1 MSASLDSALD
11 PMEEIRF
18 RKKHSRQWMEIQ
30 KETHFTFD
38 EIERRCKLLLLS
50 NVWSFVYPDIN
61 YFLFFGCLFLFSLSV
76 YL

>member
-18 RKKHSRQWMEIQ
+18 RKKHSTMWMELQ

-38 EIERRCKLLLLS
+38 ELESEFLFL
-50 NVWSFVYPDIN
+50 
-61 YFLFFGCLFLFSLSV
+61 YFLVNSKNDIIKDQIIMTAKNIT
-76 YL
+76 